1 MTTTLKQAQSRC
13 RSLGVV
19 LTKVDDE
26 YRCCVK
32 HGCEDTA
39 YYTND
44 IEDAINTAAMMA
56 SSPTRA

>member
-1 MTTTLKQAQSRC
+1 MTITLKQAQGRC

-19 LTKVDDE
+19 LTRVDDE
-26 YRCCVK
+26 YRVNVK

-44 IEDAINTAAMMA
+44 IDDAISTAEVMVDPR
-56 SSPTRA
+56 SGK